1 MSALRTIKLG
11 AVALAAA
18 VLAMPA
24 VARADLA
31 VTFDLSSARL
41 VYTAGPPKT
50 LNVTETNASMFTV
63 NLEDMST
70 TTVLDS
76 AVIWGGSSGNPF
88 DFLLAMN
95 LTDLPGV
102 DNWSAAG
109 TLTFTDTVTTSNAVK
124 ADFTS
129 SSIAIVGGAA
139 GHLEITGYLVTSS
152 GNDAILINRGDPW
165 KFMGDAAFT
174 PNTPDADSVDGQIT
188 RGERA
193 AQDNGT
199 LLVLKFAIGQ
209 TSLDTLFGGENRT
222 LDAGEVKG
230 SIVPAP
236 AAIGLG
242 LIGLGLIGWYMRR
255 YA

>member
-1 MSALRTIKLG
+1 
-11 AVALAAA
+11 VALAAA

-31 VTFDLSSARL
+31 VTFDLTDATL
-41 VYTAGPPKT
+41 VYTAGIPKT
-50 LNVTETNASMFTV
+50 LDVTESNASQFTV
-63 NLEDMST
+63 NLEDMAT
-70 TTVLDS
+70 TTVLDR
-76 AVIWGGSSGNPF
+76 ARIYGSSPSPF

-95 LTDLPGV
+95 LTDLAGV

-109 TLTFTDTVTTSNAVK
+109 TLTFTDTDTSSNAVK

-129 SSIAIVGGAA
+129 SSIAIVNGA
-139 GHLEITGYLVTSS
+139 TGYLEIKGYLLTSS
-152 GNDAILINRGDPW
+152 GKDAILINRGDPW
-165 KFMGDAAFT
+165 KFMGQASST
-174 PNTPDADSVDGQIT
+174 PDTPDADSVDGQIT
-188 RGERA
+188 RGDRA

-222 LDAGEVKG
+222 IDAGEVKG